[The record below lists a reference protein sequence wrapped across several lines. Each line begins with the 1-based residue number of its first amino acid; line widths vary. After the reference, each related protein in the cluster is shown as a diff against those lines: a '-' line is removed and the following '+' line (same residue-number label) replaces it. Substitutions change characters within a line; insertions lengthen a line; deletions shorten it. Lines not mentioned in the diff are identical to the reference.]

1 MHRKVYINGISCHVK
16 NMLFVLPGNIKKFAV
31 IFGNVQIIRDH
42 DRLYD
47 RNKQLRNTGACG
59 L

>member
-1 MHRKVYINGISCHVK
+1 
-16 NMLFVLPGNIKKFAV
+16 MLFVLPGNIKKFAV